1 MNSTRSPVHEAHTR
15 IRPASQIRDQN
26 TRHRPRQPRMSSA
39 TISTCPDTIGNIP
52 IIPESRSNIPGH
64 FLGNDQEPR
73 TQPMPTNCSTIC
85 LLGSDLVFPDN
96 LGHHL
101 DHTRPATATVPTPTT
116 CSTKCLNELLG
127 HRLNPFPSRL
137 RAAYE
142 PMPEPM
148 NSIRQRDPAMNSTSA
163 MNSNRPL

>member
-116 CSTKCLNELLG
+116 CSMKCLNQVLGNPRLRPAFLG
-127 HRLNPFPSRL
+127 HTASTPITTTL
-137 RAAYE
+137 YE
-142 PMPEPM
+142 PCTSRVRAVCEPM
-148 NSIRQRDPAMNSTSA
+148 NSART
-163 MNSNRPL
+163 